1 MEISERER
9 KMRTR
14 LVLASGAL
22 FSVILV
28 SLFYLN
34 VTPLEAATLALSYT
48 AGVSMIFLP

>member
-1 MEISERER
+1 MELSERER
-9 KMRTR
+9 KMRTW
-14 LVLASGAL
+14 LVLAGGAL

-34 VTPLEAATLALSYT
+34 RTPLEAATLGLSYA